1 MEMKKTEN
9 RETKAERIWRI
20 YNWTRLILFII
31 IILLLAIG
39 LNRAS

>member
-9 RETKAERIWRI
+9 REIKAERIWRI
-20 YNWTRLILFII
+20 YNWIRFILFII
-31 IILLLAIG
+31 FILLLAIG